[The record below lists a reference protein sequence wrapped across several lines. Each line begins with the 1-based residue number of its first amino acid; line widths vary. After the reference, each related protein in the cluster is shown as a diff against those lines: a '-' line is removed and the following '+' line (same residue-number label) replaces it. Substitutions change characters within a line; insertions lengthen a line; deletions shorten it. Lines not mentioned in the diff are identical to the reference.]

1 MITHVFDLAMRMP
14 AHLAIMFS
22 MSWFG
27 IPQGDPQGAGPDPSY
42 GNTKWGGGCVATNDP
57 ATCSDCVLKGT
68 GDACLQTGA
77 SQRDM
82 ASRRRPMAGIYS
94 ASALDTEGLRRVDLM
109 LSNVRRACDDGARID
124 AWAVQM
130 NGTHNTSAHPGNQSC
145 STCEITYEATQ
156 AFLKEADAAHMDGVI
171 VPSEDATFYFHFGTD
186 VGLGACDDTSGN
198 PKQNCIDAL
207 TQDFADMATMALA
220 HPSALKLGGKPVV
233 YMYFDP
239 GYLSPSQWGSLLQNA
254 RDAAGTDFY
263 VIASSQN
270 ATRTDFFQVLDGIS
284 PWVQLDWGNTSGSTV
299 RAHAQAWTAGMH
311 DPLYGAVGQYPGR
324 VVLGAA
330 TPGFDDYTENWGGCT
345 ERQLPPGDPRDP
357 QVLLGEFDYFQAKGM
372 TGLVMET
379 WDDWTEGSEFEPD
392 VAGGTSMLVSLRQ
405 QLGALYGD
413 GADPAGDQRLTDR
426 WTSFGQARNCTGGPA
441 GTSPVVTLTC
451 PATGGDG
458 GAGSGGGDAAGG
470 GSSDAARSG
479 DSASGGGGSGGEAG
493 GSVDSGAGGAEDGS
507 AAGNGA
513 TAGEGATSGC
523 ACRTGARGADGGV
536 APSTALALLGIAL
549 RRRLTRRAG
558 CGRGRAGRRA

>member
-57 ATCSDCVLKGT
+57 ATCSPCILKGA
-68 GDACLQTGA
+68 GDTCLQTGA

-82 ASRRRPMAGIYS
+82 ASRRRPLAGIYS
-94 ASALDTEGLRRVDLM
+94 ASALDAEGLSRVDLM
-109 LSNVRRACDDGARID
+109 LSNIRRSCDDGAKVD

-130 NGTHNTSAHPGNQSC
+130 NGTHNTSLHPSNQSC
-145 STCEITYEATQ
+145 STCQITYDATL
-156 AFLKEADAAHMDGVI
+156 AFLKEADAAHMNDVI
-171 VPSEDATFYFHFGTD
+171 VPAEDATFYFHFGTD
-186 VGLGACDDTSGN
+186 VGLGACDDSSGN

-207 TQDFADMATMALA
+207 TQDFTDMAAMALA
-220 HPSALKLGGKPVV
+220 HPSALKLGGKPVF

-239 GYLSPSQWGSLLQNA
+239 GYFTPSQWESLLQNA

-270 ATRTDFFQVLDGIS
+270 ATQTAFFQALDGIS
-284 PWVQLDWGNTSGSTV
+284 PWVQLDWASTSGSTV
-299 RAHAQAWTAGMH
+299 RAHAQAWAAGMH
-311 DPLYGAVGQYPGR
+311 DPLYGAIAQYPGR
-324 VVLGAA
+324 VVIGAA

-357 QVLLGEFDYFQAKGM
+357 QVLLGEFDYFQAKG
-372 TGLVMET
+372 TTALVMET

-405 QLGALYGD
+405 QLGGLYGEA
-413 GADPAGDQRLTDR
+413 ADPAGDQRLTDR
-426 WTSFGQARNCTGGPA
+426 WTSFGQARNCSGGPA
-441 GTSPVVTLTC
+441 GKSPAVTLTC
-451 PATGGDG
+451 PAGSGDG
-458 GAGSGGGDAAGG
+458 GTA
-470 GSSDAARSG
+470 SD
-479 DSASGGGGSGGEAG
+479 ASGGGGTDAARPGDSGSGGSSSGGDAGESVDAGAGEDGAAG
-493 GSVDSGAGGAEDGS
+493 GS
-507 AAGNGA
+507 NGA
-513 TAGEGATSGC
+513 TAGNGSASGC
-523 ACRTGARGADGGV
+523 ACRIGGADRQGG
-536 APSTALALLGIAL
+536 PALGVGLTLLGFAL
-549 RRRLTRRAG
+549 RRGLRRRAG
-558 CGRGRAGRRA
+558 AARERAGRPS

>member
-27 IPQGDPQGAGPDPSY
+27 IPHGDPQGAGPDPSY

-57 ATCSDCVLKGT
+57 STCSDCILKGA
-68 GDACLQTGA
+68 GDTCLQTGA

-82 ASRRRPMAGIYS
+82 ASRRRPLAGIYS

-109 LSNVRRACDDGARID
+109 LSNVRRACDDGAKID

-130 NGTHNTSAHPGNQSC
+130 NGTNNTSLHPNNQSC
-145 STCEITYEATQ
+145 STCEITYEATL

-186 VGLGACDDTSGN
+186 VGLGACDDSSGN

-207 TQDFADMATMALA
+207 TQDFTDMAAMALA
-220 HPSALKLGGKPVV
+220 HPSALKLGGKPVF

-239 GYLSPSQWGSLLQNA
+239 GYLSPTQWESLLDNA
-254 RDAAGTDFY
+254 RNAAGTDFY

-270 ATRTDFFQVLDGIS
+270 ATQTGFFQALDGIS
-284 PWVQLDWGNTSGSTV
+284 PWVQLDWSNTSGSTV
-299 RAHAQAWTAGMH
+299 RAHAQAWAAGMH

-324 VVLGAA
+324 IVIGAA
-330 TPGFDDYTENWGGCT
+330 TPGFDDYTENWGGCS

-357 QVLLGEFDYFQAKGM
+357 QVLLGEFDYFKSKSTSA
-372 TGLVMET
+372 LVMET

-405 QLGALYGD
+405 EIGTLEGEA
-413 GADPAGDQRLTDR
+413 ADPAGDKRLTDR
-426 WTSFGQARNCTGGPA
+426 WTSFGQARNCTGSPA
-441 GTSPVVTLTC
+441 GTSPTVTLTC
-451 PATGGDG
+451 PAGSGDAGPGDAAVGNPDAGRPGDSDG
-458 GAGSGGGDAAGG
+458 GSSGSSGGGSRGDAGE
-470 GSSDAARSG
+470 STDA
-479 DSASGGGGSGGEAG
+479 
-493 GSVDSGAGGAEDGS
+493 GAGGTNDATASDGS
-507 AAGNGA
+507 A
-513 TAGEGATSGC
+513 SGC
-523 ACRTGARGADGGV
+523 ACRTGVRGNPEGSWPLGAAIG
-536 APSTALALLGIAL
+536 LLGAAV
-549 RRRLTRRAG
+549 RRRITRRAG
-558 CGRGRAGRRA
+558 CARAREGRSA